1 MVIGWSQ
8 LMPYEQNPCE
18 LRVRCMKAIRDF
30 AGSDSAKWAATLA
43 THSSSGL
50 LSSLLFLKDP
60 VAQQGEAVLG
70 ANLLKA
76 SHSIALRMCDRP
88 SSTTAINDPFESI
101 KCPWLQRYPSIP
113 RYLHIFMATSSIGD
127 CLHLANINRKEH
139 IIVSFQNLCTNSWN
153 NIDQNCLV
161 WYNMY
166 TYSRPHHTD
175 PTVQNHDTWGL
186 EHAIHSVS
194 FLFECYDLN
203 DFKVVT
209 VIWR

>member
-1 MVIGWSQ
+1 MIWIHTNKIVVQGPMVIGWSQ
-8 LMPYEQNPCE
+8 LIPYEQNPCE
-18 LRVRCMKAIRDF
+18 LRVRCMKRIRDF

-76 SHSIALRMCDRP
+76 SHSIALRMYYRP

-113 RYLHIFMATSSIGD
+113 RYLTYLYGNIF
-127 CLHLANINRKEH
+127 NRWLLTP
-139 IIVSFQNLCTNSWN
+139 S
-153 NIDQNCLV
+153 
-161 WYNMY
+161 
-166 TYSRPHHTD
+166 
-175 PTVQNHDTWGL
+175 
-186 EHAIHSVS
+186 
-194 FLFECYDLN
+194 
-203 DFKVVT
+203 
-209 VIWR
+209 